1 MRVVC
6 NLCCPRC
13 DSGSTATF
21 CQASK
26 ERLPY
31 SCWGWCCGSTAGKSK
46 QLIASIRPTGRAARQ
61 AAWQSGGVPV
71 ESASLSEAITIY
83 MTIFVRKFRFYVCQ
97 GGNLPP
103 PLGVASNSQ
112 HAAPILPEPIIDHS
126 SNMQLM
132 TASLPWA
139 QQRGNS
145 GNWKCKVIISDS
157 QKCIMQSGSFNCNQT
172 LRQRHLWST
181 PRTHTHTWQVRLLTA
196 SQIRMIYG

>member
-31 SCWGWCCGSTAGKSK
+31 PCWGWCCGSTAGKSK
-46 QLIASIRPTGRAARQ
+46 QLIASIRPTGRAAKQ

-83 MTIFVRKFRFYVCQ
+83 VTIFVRKFRFYVCQ

-103 PLGVASNSQ
+103 PPWRRQQFAACCTHFAWTDHRSQFKYATYDGVS
-112 HAAPILPEPIIDHS
+112 P
-126 SNMQLM
+126 M
-132 TASLPWA
+132 
-139 QQRGNS
+139 
-145 GNWKCKVIISDS
+145 
-157 QKCIMQSGSFNCNQT
+157 GST
-172 LRQRHLWST
+172 
-181 PRTHTHTWQVRLLTA
+181 TWQLWQLKVQ
-196 SQIRMIYG
+196 SDH